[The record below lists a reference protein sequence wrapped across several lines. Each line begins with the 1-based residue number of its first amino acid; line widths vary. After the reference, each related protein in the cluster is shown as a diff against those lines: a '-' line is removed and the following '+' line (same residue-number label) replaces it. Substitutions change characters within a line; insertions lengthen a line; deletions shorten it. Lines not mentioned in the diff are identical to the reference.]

1 MTQLD
6 TSLHSGAGTEPSTHQ
21 PTQPATAP
29 TGAQDRT
36 SRGRTLRVA
45 LLGCGNVGSQVARI
59 LLRDADAL
67 AARTGARL
75 ELSGIA
81 VRSLDAPRDAELPRE
96 LFTTDASALVTDA
109 DIVIELLGGIEPA
122 RTLILSAIEH
132 GACVVTGNKALLA
145 ADGPTLYEKA
155 DAAGV
160 QLSYEA
166 AVAGAIPILRPIR
179 DSLAGDKI
187 TRVLGIVNGT
197 TNFILDQMDS
207 TGAQFD
213 DALKEAQRLGYAEA
227 DPTADVEGH
236 DAAAK
241 AAILA
246 SLSFHTRFALE
257 NVHCE
262 GITSVTA
269 VDIAAARDAGF
280 VIKLLAIAE
289 KLSVPAGTGAPNA
302 GTALPAGTAAS
313 DGGTE
318 GVSVRVHP
326 TLLPREHPLAA
337 VHGAFNAVFIEAESA
352 GELMFYGQGAG
363 GTPTASAVLGDV
375 VSAARRLVL
384 GGPGRTETTT
394 GHVPALGIDAV
405 QTSYCIGL
413 DVADQPGVLARIA
426 QLFAEHQVSI
436 ETMKQTIH
444 RDLPASSSTTAA
456 GAGAGAAGHSAELR
470 IVTHRASEAALA
482 ATVQA
487 ISALDIIN
495 SVTSV
500 LRVEGV

>member
-1 MTQLD
+1 MTEL
-6 TSLHSGAGTEPSTHQ
+6 
-21 PTQPATAP
+21 
-29 TGAQDRT
+29 
-36 SRGRTLRVA
+36 RTLKVA
-45 LLGCGNVGSQVARI
+45 LLGCGNVGAQVARI
-59 LLRDADAL
+59 LIEDADAL

-75 ELSGIA
+75 QLSGIA
-81 VRSLDAPRDAELPRE
+81 VRNVNSKRDVELPQE
-96 LFTTDASALVTDA
+96 LFTTDAETLVKDA
-109 DIVIELLGGIEPA
+109 DLVIELMGGIEPA
-122 RTLILSAIEH
+122 RTLILSALRN

-145 ADGPTLYEKA
+145 QDGPTLYEEA
-155 DAAGV
+155 DKAGV

-179 DSLAGDKI
+179 DSLAGDRI

-207 TGAQFD
+207 TGAQFA
-213 DALKEAQRLGYAEA
+213 DALAEAQRLGYAEA

-262 GITSVTA
+262 GITSVSA
-269 VDIAAARDAGF
+269 ADIAAAKDAGF

-289 KLSVPAGTGAPNA
+289 KLTATGTE
-302 GTALPAGTAAS
+302 T
-313 DGGTE
+313 DGGE

-337 VHGAFNAVFIEAESA
+337 VRGAFNAVFIEAENA

-363 GTPTASAVLGDV
+363 GTPTASAVLGDL

-394 GHVPALGIDAV
+394 GHVPALPIDSAI
-405 QTSYCIGL
+405 TSYYIGL

-426 QLFAEHQVSI
+426 QLFAEHGVSI
-436 ETMKQTIH
+436 EIMRQTIH
-444 RDLPASSSTTAA
+444 RDAESNVE
-456 GAGAGAAGHSAELR
+456 SAELR

-482 ATVQA
+482 ATVEA
-487 ISALDIIN
+487 VKGLDVIN

>member
-1 MTQLD
+1 MTEL
-6 TSLHSGAGTEPSTHQ
+6 
-21 PTQPATAP
+21 
-29 TGAQDRT
+29 
-36 SRGRTLRVA
+36 RTLKVA
-45 LLGCGNVGSQVARI
+45 LLGCGNVGAQVARI
-59 LLRDADAL
+59 LLEDADTL

-75 ELSGIA
+75 QLSGIA
-81 VRSLDAPRDAELPRE
+81 VRNVNAPRDVELPQE
-96 LFTTDASALVTDA
+96 LFTTDAETLVKDA
-109 DIVIELLGGIEPA
+109 DLVIELMGGIEPA
-122 RTLILSAIEH
+122 RTLILSALQN

-145 ADGPTLYEKA
+145 QDGPTLYEEA
-155 DAAGV
+155 DKAGV

-179 DSLAGDKI
+179 DSLSGDRI
-187 TRVLGIVNGT
+187 TKVMGIVNGT

-207 TGAQFD
+207 TGAQFS
-213 DALKEAQRLGYAEA
+213 DALAEAQRLGYAEA
-227 DPTADVEGH
+227 DPTADIEGH

-246 SLSFHTRFALE
+246 TLSFHTRFALE

-269 VDIAAARDAGF
+269 ADIAAAKDAGF

-289 KLSVPAGTGAPNA
+289 KLTAAGTDT
-302 GTALPAGTAAS
+302 GTES
-313 DGGTE
+313 DGE

-337 VHGAFNAVFIEAESA
+337 VRGAFNAVFIEAENA

-363 GTPTASAVLGDV
+363 GTPTASAVLGDL

-384 GGPGRTETTT
+384 GGPQRTETTT
-394 GHVPALGIDAV
+394 GHVPALPIDAAI
-405 QTSYCIGL
+405 TSYYIGL

-426 QLFAEHQVSI
+426 KLFAEHGVSI
-436 ETMKQTIH
+436 EIMRQTIH
-444 RDLPASSSTTAA
+444 KEA
-456 GAGAGAAGHSAELR
+456 GSISESAELR

-482 ATVQA
+482 ATVEA
-487 ISALDIIN
+487 VKGLDVIN

>member
-1 MTQLD
+1 MK
-6 TSLHSGAGTEPSTHQ
+6 
-21 PTQPATAP
+21 
-29 TGAQDRT
+29 
-36 SRGRTLRVA
+36 TLKVA
-45 LLGCGNVGSQVARI
+45 LLGCGNVGSQVAR
-59 LLRDADAL
+59 LLLEDADTL

-81 VRSLDAPRDAELPRE
+81 VRAVDAPRDAELPHE
-96 LFTTDASALVTDA
+96 LFTTDAASLVKAA

-160 QLSYEA
+160 ELSYEA

-179 DSLAGDKI
+179 DSLSGDKI

-257 NVHCE
+257 NVNCQ
-262 GITSVTA
+262 GISSVTA
-269 VDIAAARDAGF
+269 ADIAAAKDAGF

-289 KLSVPAGTGAPNA
+289 KL
-302 GTALPAGTAAS
+302 TASEA
-313 DGGTE
+313 DGGAE

-337 VHGAFNAVFIEAESA
+337 VRGAFNAVFIEAESA

-394 GHVPALGIDAV
+394 GHVPALGIEAV
-405 QTSYCIGL
+405 STRYSIGL

-436 ETMKQTIH
+436 ETMRQTIH
-444 RDLPASSSTTAA
+444 REVPGLTP
-456 GAGAGAAGHSAELR
+456 GSAELR

-482 ATVQA
+482 ATVRA
-487 ISALDIIN
+487 IKQLDIIN

>member
-1 MTQLD
+1 M
-6 TSLHSGAGTEPSTHQ
+6 SEV
-21 PTQPATAP
+21 
-29 TGAQDRT
+29 
-36 SRGRTLRVA
+36 RTLKVA
-45 LLGCGNVGSQVARI
+45 LLGCGNVGAQVARI
-59 LLRDADAL
+59 LIDDAEAL
-67 AARTGARL
+67 AARSGARL

-81 VRSLDAPRDAELPRE
+81 VRTIDAPRDVELPRE
-96 LFTTDASALVTDA
+96 LFTTDADTLVKDA
-109 DIVIELLGGIEPA
+109 DLVIELMGGIEPA
-122 RTLILSAIEH
+122 RSLILTAIQN

-145 ADGPTLYEKA
+145 QDGPTLYEEA
-155 DAAGV
+155 DKAGV

-179 DSLAGDKI
+179 DSLSGDRI

-197 TNFILDQMDS
+197 TNFILDQMDT
-207 TGAQFD
+207 TGAQFA
-213 DALKEAQRLGYAEA
+213 DALAEAQRLGYAEA

-246 SLSFHTRFALE
+246 SLSFHTRFSLDD
-257 NVHCE
+257 VYCE
-262 GITSVTA
+262 GITKVSA
-269 VDIAAARDAGF
+269 ADIASAKEAGF

-289 KLSVPAGTGAPNA
+289 KIDS
-302 GTALPAGTAAS
+302 S
-313 DGGTE
+313 DNGSGI
-318 GVSVRVHP
+318 SVRVHP

-337 VHGAFNAVFIEAESA
+337 VRGAFNAVFIEAENA

-363 GTPTASAVLGDV
+363 GTPTASAVLGDL

-394 GHVPALGIDAV
+394 GHVPALAIDAST
-405 QTSYCIGL
+405 TSYYIGL
-413 DVADQPGVLARIA
+413 DVADQAGVLARIA
-426 QLFAEHQVSI
+426 HIFAENGVSI
-436 ETMKQTIH
+436 EIMRQTIH
-444 RDLPASSSTTAA
+444 RDSGSNVA
-456 GAGAGAAGHSAELR
+456 SAELK

-482 ATVQA
+482 ATVEA
-487 ISALDIIN
+487 VKGLDVIN

>member
-1 MTQLD
+1 M
-6 TSLHSGAGTEPSTHQ
+6 
-21 PTQPATAP
+21 
-29 TGAQDRT
+29 
-36 SRGRTLRVA
+36 
-45 LLGCGNVGSQVARI
+45 LGCGNVGSQVARI

-96 LFTTDASALVTDA
+96 LFTTDASALVTEA

-257 NVHCE
+257 TVHCE

-269 VDIAAARDAGF
+269 ADIAAARDAGF

-289 KLSVPAGTGAPNA
+289 KLAVPAGTG
-302 GTALPAGTAAS
+302 AS

-444 RDLPASSSTTAA
+444 RDLSLSTSKTAA
-456 GAGAGAAGHSAELR
+456 GTELDSPAHSAELR

>member
-1 MTQLD
+1 MTTPL
-6 TSLHSGAGTEPSTHQ
+6 TSEQDHQ
-21 PTQPATAP
+21 P
-29 TGAQDRT
+29 
-36 SRGRTLRVA
+36 LKVA

-59 LLRDADAL
+59 LLQDADSL

-75 ELSGIA
+75 ELTGIA
-81 VRSLDAPRDAELPRE
+81 VRRLDAPREVPLPPE
-96 LFTTDASALVTDA
+96 LFTTDAESLVKDA
-109 DIVIELLGGIEPA
+109 DLVIELLGGIEPA
-122 RTLILSAIEH
+122 RSLIQTAIAH
-132 GACVVTGNKALLA
+132 GACVVSANKALLA
-145 ADGPTLYEKA
+145 AEGPALYQQA

-179 DSLAGDKI
+179 DSLSGDKI

-197 TNFILDQMDS
+197 TNYILDQMDS
-207 TGAQFD
+207 TGADFAT
-213 DALKEAQRLGYAEA
+213 ALAEAQRLGYAEA

-246 SLSFHTRFALE
+246 SLSFHTRFALQD
-257 NVHCE
+257 VHCE
-262 GITSVTA
+262 GISSISA
-269 VDIAAARDAGF
+269 ADIEAAKEAGL

-289 KLSVPAGTGAPNA
+289 KSKSA
-302 GTALPAGTAAS
+302 
-313 DGGTE
+313 DGLE

-337 VHGAFNAVFIEAESA
+337 VRGAFNAVFVEAEYA

-363 GTPTASAVLGDV
+363 GNPTASAVLGDL

-394 GHVPALGIDAV
+394 GQVAALGIDKV

-413 DVADQPGVLARIA
+413 TVADEPGVLAQIT
-426 QLFAEHQVSI
+426 QIFAAHEVSI
-436 ETMKQTIH
+436 ETMRQTIH
-444 RDLPASSSTTAA
+444 HGEA
-456 GAGAGAAGHSAELR
+456 GQPSYAELR
-470 IVTHRASEAALA
+470 IVTHRAVESALA
-482 ATVQA
+482 STVQK
-487 ISALDIIN
+487 IRELPVITG
-495 SVTSV
+495 VTSV
-500 LRVEGV
+500 LRVEGI

>member
-1 MTQLD
+1 MTEL
-6 TSLHSGAGTEPSTHQ
+6 
-21 PTQPATAP
+21 
-29 TGAQDRT
+29 
-36 SRGRTLRVA
+36 RTLKVA
-45 LLGCGNVGSQVARI
+45 LLGCGNVGAQVARI
-59 LLRDADAL
+59 LIEDADTL
-67 AARTGARL
+67 AARAGAKL
-75 ELSGIA
+75 QLSGIA
-81 VRSLDAPRDAELPRE
+81 VRNVHAKRDVELPQD
-96 LFTTDASALVTDA
+96 LFTTDADTLVKDA
-109 DIVIELLGGIEPA
+109 DLVIELMGGIEPA
-122 RTLILSAIEH
+122 RTLILSALRN
-132 GACVVTGNKALLA
+132 GACVVTGNKALVA
-145 ADGPTLYEKA
+145 QDGPTLHEEA
-155 DAAGV
+155 DKAGV

-179 DSLAGDKI
+179 DSLAGDRI

-197 TNFILDQMDS
+197 TNFILDQMDT
-207 TGAQFD
+207 TGAQFA
-213 DALKEAQRLGYAEA
+213 DALAEAQRLGYAEA

-269 VDIAAARDAGF
+269 ADIAAAKDAGF

-289 KLSVPAGTGAPNA
+289 KLNVAGTE
-302 GTALPAGTAAS
+302 T
-313 DGGTE
+313 GGE

-337 VHGAFNAVFIEAESA
+337 VHGAFNAVFIEAENA

-363 GTPTASAVLGDV
+363 GTPTASAVLGDL
-375 VSAARRLVL
+375 VSAARSLVL

-394 GHVPALGIDAV
+394 GQVAALPIDAAV
-405 QTSYCIGL
+405 TSYYIGL

-426 QLFAEHQVSI
+426 QLFAEHGVSI
-436 ETMKQTIH
+436 EIMRQTIH
-444 RDLPASSSTTAA
+444 RDAESNVE
-456 GAGAGAAGHSAELR
+456 SAELR

-487 ISALDIIN
+487 VKGLDVIN

>member
-1 MTQLD
+1 M
-6 TSLHSGAGTEPSTHQ
+6 SEV
-21 PTQPATAP
+21 
-29 TGAQDRT
+29 
-36 SRGRTLRVA
+36 RTLKVA
-45 LLGCGNVGSQVARI
+45 LLGCGNVGAQVARI
-59 LLRDADAL
+59 LLDDADAL
-67 AARTGARL
+67 AARTGAHL
-75 ELSGIA
+75 QLSGIA
-81 VRSLDAPRDAELPRE
+81 VRNLDSERDVELPRE
-96 LFTTDASALVTDA
+96 LFTTDADTLAKDA
-109 DIVIELLGGIEPA
+109 DLVIELMGGIEPA
-122 RTLILSAIEH
+122 RSLILTAMQN

-145 ADGPTLYEKA
+145 QDGPTLYEEA
-155 DAAGV
+155 DKAGV

-179 DSLAGDKI
+179 DSLSGDRI

-207 TGAQFD
+207 TGAQFA
-213 DALKEAQRLGYAEA
+213 DALAEAQRLGYAEA

-257 NVHCE
+257 DVYCE
-262 GITSVTA
+262 GITKVSA
-269 VDIAAARDAGF
+269 ADIAAAKEAGF

-289 KLSVPAGTGAPNA
+289 KITNA
-302 GTALPAGTAAS
+302 NGE
-313 DGGTE
+313 GGI
-318 GVSVRVHP
+318 SVRVHP

-337 VHGAFNAVFIEAESA
+337 VRGAFNAVFIEAENA

-363 GTPTASAVLGDV
+363 GTPTASAVLGDL
-375 VSAARRLVL
+375 VSAARRVVL

-394 GHVPALGIDAV
+394 GFVPALPIDAST
-405 QTSYCIGL
+405 TSYYIGL
-413 DVADQPGVLARIA
+413 DVADQAGVLARITHI
-426 QLFAEHQVSI
+426 FAEHGVSI
-436 ETMKQTIH
+436 EIMRQTIH
-444 RDLPASSSTTAA
+444 RDAPSKVE
-456 GAGAGAAGHSAELR
+456 SAELK

-482 ATVQA
+482 ATVEA
-487 ISALDIIN
+487 VKGLDVIN

>member
-1 MTQLD
+1 M
-6 TSLHSGAGTEPSTHQ
+6 SEV
-21 PTQPATAP
+21 
-29 TGAQDRT
+29 
-36 SRGRTLRVA
+36 RTLKVA
-45 LLGCGNVGSQVARI
+45 LLGCGNVGAQVARI
-59 LLRDADAL
+59 LLDDADAL

-75 ELSGIA
+75 QLSGIA
-81 VRSLDAPRDAELPRE
+81 VRNIDSERDVELPRE
-96 LFTTDASALVTDA
+96 LFTTDADTLVKDA
-109 DIVIELLGGIEPA
+109 DLVIELMGGIEPA
-122 RTLILSAIEH
+122 RSLILTAMQN

-145 ADGPTLYEKA
+145 QDGPTLYEEA
-155 DAAGV
+155 DKAGV

-179 DSLAGDKI
+179 DSLSGDRI

-207 TGAQFD
+207 TGAQFA
-213 DALKEAQRLGYAEA
+213 DALAEAQRLGYAEA

-257 NVHCE
+257 DVYCE
-262 GITSVTA
+262 GITKVSA
-269 VDIAAARDAGF
+269 ADIAAAKEAGF

-289 KLSVPAGTGAPNA
+289 KINNA
-302 GTALPAGTAAS
+302 NGE
-313 DGGTE
+313 GGI
-318 GVSVRVHP
+318 SVRVHP

-337 VHGAFNAVFIEAESA
+337 VRGAFNAVFIEAENA
-352 GELMFYGQGAG
+352 GQLMFYGQGAG
-363 GTPTASAVLGDV
+363 GTPTASAVLGDL
-375 VSAARRLVL
+375 VSAARRVVL

-394 GHVPALGIDAV
+394 GYVPALSIDAST
-405 QTSYCIGL
+405 TSYYIGL
-413 DVADQPGVLARIA
+413 DVADQAGVLARITHI
-426 QLFAEHQVSI
+426 FAEHGVSI
-436 ETMKQTIH
+436 EIMRQTIH
-444 RDLPASSSTTAA
+444 RDAASKVE
-456 GAGAGAAGHSAELR
+456 SAELK

-482 ATVQA
+482 ATVEA
-487 ISALDIIN
+487 VKGLDVIN

>member
-1 MTQLD
+1 MSEVRNLK
-6 TSLHSGAGTEPSTHQ
+6 
-21 PTQPATAP
+21 
-29 TGAQDRT
+29 
-36 SRGRTLRVA
+36 VA
-45 LLGCGNVGSQVARI
+45 LLGCGNVGAQVARI
-59 LLRDADAL
+59 LIDDADAL
-67 AARTGARL
+67 AARSGARL

-81 VRSLDAPRDAELPRE
+81 VRNIDTPRDVELPRE
-96 LFTTDASALVTDA
+96 LFTTDAETLVKDA
-109 DIVIELLGGIEPA
+109 DLVIELMGGIEPA
-122 RTLILSAIEH
+122 RSLILTAVRN

-145 ADGPTLYEKA
+145 QDGPTLYEEA
-155 DAAGV
+155 DKAGV

-179 DSLAGDKI
+179 DSLSGDRI

-197 TNFILDQMDS
+197 TNFILDQMDT
-207 TGAQFD
+207 TGAQFA
-213 DALKEAQRLGYAEA
+213 DALAEAQRLCYAEA

-246 SLSFHTRFALE
+246 SLSFHTRFSLDD
-257 NVHCE
+257 VYCE
-262 GITSVTA
+262 GITKVTA
-269 VDIAAARDAGF
+269 SDIASAKEAGF

-289 KLSVPAGTGAPNA
+289 KIESPDNGSGI
-302 GTALPAGTAAS
+302 
-313 DGGTE
+313 
-318 GVSVRVHP
+318 SVRVHP

-337 VHGAFNAVFIEAESA
+337 VRGAFNAVFIEAENA

-363 GTPTASAVLGDV
+363 GTPTASAVLGDL

-394 GHVPALGIDAV
+394 GYV
-405 QTSYCIGL
+405 QPLPVEASTTSYYIGL

-426 QLFAEHQVSI
+426 HIFAENGVSI
-436 ETMKQTIH
+436 EIMRQTIH
-444 RDLPASSSTTAA
+444 RDASSAVE
-456 GAGAGAAGHSAELR
+456 SAELK

-482 ATVQA
+482 ATVEA
-487 ISALDIIN
+487 VKGLDVIN

>member
-1 MTQLD
+1 MT
-6 TSLHSGAGTEPSTHQ
+6 EM
-21 PTQPATAP
+21 
-29 TGAQDRT
+29 
-36 SRGRTLRVA
+36 RTLKVA
-45 LLGCGNVGSQVARI
+45 LLGCGNVGAQVARI
-59 LLRDADAL
+59 LIDDAETL
-67 AARTGARL
+67 ASRAGARL

-81 VRSLDAPRDAELPRE
+81 VRNPDARRDVELPRE
-96 LFTTDASALVTDA
+96 LFTTDADTLVKDA
-109 DIVIELLGGIEPA
+109 DLVIELMGGIEPA
-122 RTLILSAIEH
+122 RTLILTAIRH

-145 ADGPTLYEKA
+145 QDGPTLYEEA
-155 DAAGV
+155 DKAGV

-179 DSLAGDKI
+179 DSLSGDRI

-197 TNFILDQMDS
+197 TNFILDQMDT
-207 TGAQFD
+207 TGAQFA
-213 DALKEAQRLGYAEA
+213 DALAEAQRLGYAEA

-257 NVHCE
+257 DVFCE
-262 GITSVTA
+262 GISSVTA
-269 VDIAAARDAGF
+269 SDIAAAKDAGF

-289 KLSVPAGTGAPNA
+289 KLGAAGTETGE
-302 GTALPAGTAAS
+302 GT
-313 DGGTE
+313 D

-337 VHGAFNAVFIEAESA
+337 VHGAFNAVFIEAENA

-363 GTPTASAVLGDV
+363 GTPTASAVLGDL
-375 VSAARRLVL
+375 VSAARRIVL

-394 GHVPALGIDAV
+394 GHVPALPIDAAV
-405 QTSYCIGL
+405 TSYYIGL

-426 QLFAEHQVSI
+426 QLFAEHGVSI
-436 ETMKQTIH
+436 EIMRQTIH
-444 RDLPASSSTTAA
+444 RDSAA
-456 GAGAGAAGHSAELR
+456 KAESAELR

-482 ATVQA
+482 ATVEA
-487 ISALDIIN
+487 VKGLDVIN

>member
-1 MTQLD
+1 M
-6 TSLHSGAGTEPSTHQ
+6 SEV
-21 PTQPATAP
+21 
-29 TGAQDRT
+29 
-36 SRGRTLRVA
+36 RTLKVA
-45 LLGCGNVGSQVARI
+45 LLGCGNVGAQVARI
-59 LLRDADAL
+59 LLDDAEAL
-67 AARTGARL
+67 AARSGARL

-81 VRSLDAPRDAELPRE
+81 VRNLDAKRDVDLPRE
-96 LFTTDASALVTDA
+96 LFTTDAETLVKDA
-109 DIVIELLGGIEPA
+109 DLVIELLGGIEPA
-122 RTLILSAIEH
+122 RSLILTAIQN

-145 ADGPTLYEKA
+145 QDGPTLYEEA
-155 DAAGV
+155 DKAGV

-179 DSLAGDKI
+179 DSLSGDRI

-197 TNFILDQMDS
+197 TNFILDQMDT
-207 TGAQFD
+207 TGAQFA
-213 DALKEAQRLGYAEA
+213 DALAEAQRLGYAEA
-227 DPTADVEGH
+227 DPTADVEGY

-257 NVHCE
+257 DVHRE
-262 GITSVTA
+262 GITKVTA
-269 VDIAAARDAGF
+269 SDIASAKEAGF

-289 KLSVPAGTGAPNA
+289 KLVDA
-302 GTALPAGTAAS
+302 
-313 DGGTE
+313 DGGE

-337 VHGAFNAVFIEAESA
+337 VRGAFNAVFIEAENA

-363 GTPTASAVLGDV
+363 GTPTASAVLGDL

-394 GHVPALGIDAV
+394 GHVPALPVEASE
-405 QTSYCIGL
+405 TSYYIGL
-413 DVADQPGVLARIA
+413 DVADQAGVLARIA
-426 QLFAEHQVSI
+426 HIFAENGVSI
-436 ETMKQTIH
+436 EIMRQTIH
-444 RDLPASSSTTAA
+444 RDAASNVE
-456 GAGAGAAGHSAELR
+456 SAELK

-482 ATVQA
+482 ATVEA
-487 ISALDIIN
+487 VRALDVIN

>member
-1 MTQLD
+1 MTEL
-6 TSLHSGAGTEPSTHQ
+6 
-21 PTQPATAP
+21 
-29 TGAQDRT
+29 
-36 SRGRTLRVA
+36 RTLKVA
-45 LLGCGNVGSQVARI
+45 LLGCGNVGAQVARI
-59 LLRDADAL
+59 LIEDADAL

-75 ELSGIA
+75 QLSGIA
-81 VRSLDAPRDAELPRE
+81 VRNVNTKRDVELPQE
-96 LFTTDASALVTDA
+96 LFTTDAETLVKDA
-109 DIVIELLGGIEPA
+109 DLVIELMGGIEPA
-122 RTLILSAIEH
+122 RTLILSALNN

-145 ADGPTLYEKA
+145 QDGPTLYEAA
-155 DAAGV
+155 DKAGV

-179 DSLAGDKI
+179 DSLSGDRI

-207 TGAQFD
+207 TGAQFA
-213 DALKEAQRLGYAEA
+213 DALAEAQRLGYAEA

-246 SLSFHTRFALE
+246 TLSFHTRFALE

-269 VDIAAARDAGF
+269 ADIAAAKDAGF
-280 VIKLLAIAE
+280 VIKLRAIAE
-289 KLSVPAGTGAPNA
+289 KLTVADTETG
-302 GTALPAGTAAS
+302 GV
-313 DGGTE
+313 E
-318 GVSVRVHP
+318 GISVRVHP

-337 VHGAFNAVFIEAESA
+337 VRGAFNAVFIEAENA

-363 GTPTASAVLGDV
+363 GTPTASAVLGDL

-384 GGPGRTETTT
+384 GGPQRTETTT
-394 GHVPALGIDAV
+394 GHIPALPIEAAT
-405 QTSYCIGL
+405 TSYYIGL

-426 QLFAEHQVSI
+426 QLFAEHGVSI
-436 ETMKQTIH
+436 EIMRQTIH
-444 RDLPASSSTTAA
+444 RDADSTVE
-456 GAGAGAAGHSAELR
+456 SAELR

-482 ATVQA
+482 ATVEA
-487 ISALDIIN
+487 VKGLDVIN

>member
-1 MTQLD
+1 MTEL
-6 TSLHSGAGTEPSTHQ
+6 
-21 PTQPATAP
+21 
-29 TGAQDRT
+29 
-36 SRGRTLRVA
+36 RTLKVA
-45 LLGCGNVGSQVARI
+45 LLGCGNVGAQVARI
-59 LLRDADAL
+59 LIDDAESL
-67 AARTGARL
+67 ASRTGARL

-81 VRSLDAPRDAELPRE
+81 VRNVDAPRDVELPHE
-96 LFTTDASALVTDA
+96 LFTADAETLVKDA
-109 DIVIELLGGIEPA
+109 DVVIELMGGIEPA
-122 RTLILSAIEH
+122 RSLILSAFRH

-145 ADGPTLYEKA
+145 LDGPTLYEEA
-155 DAAGV
+155 DKAGV

-179 DSLAGDKI
+179 DSLSGDRI

-207 TGAQFD
+207 TGAQFA
-213 DALKEAQRLGYAEA
+213 DALAEAQRLGYAEA

-257 NVHCE
+257 DVYCE
-262 GITSVTA
+262 GISSVSA
-269 VDIAAARDAGF
+269 ADIAAAKDAGF

-289 KLSVPAGTGAPNA
+289 KLPAAGTD
-302 GTALPAGTAAS
+302 T
-313 DGGTE
+313 DGKP

-337 VHGAFNAVFIEAESA
+337 VRGAFNAVFIEAENA

-363 GTPTASAVLGDV
+363 GTPTASAVMGDL

-394 GHVPALGIDAV
+394 GHVPALPIDAAI
-405 QTSYCIGL
+405 TSYYIGL

-426 QLFAEHQVSI
+426 QLFAEHGVSI
-436 ETMKQTIH
+436 EIMRQTIH
-444 RDLPASSSTTAA
+444 RDADSKVE
-456 GAGAGAAGHSAELR
+456 SAELR

-487 ISALDIIN
+487 VKGLDVIN

>member
-1 MTQLD
+1 MTEL
-6 TSLHSGAGTEPSTHQ
+6 
-21 PTQPATAP
+21 
-29 TGAQDRT
+29 
-36 SRGRTLRVA
+36 RTLKVA
-45 LLGCGNVGSQVARI
+45 LLGCGNVGAQVARI
-59 LLRDADAL
+59 LIEDADTL
-67 AARTGARL
+67 AARAGAKL
-75 ELSGIA
+75 QLSGIA
-81 VRSLDAPRDAELPRE
+81 VRNVHAKRDVDLPQD
-96 LFTTDASALVTDA
+96 LFTTDADTLVKDA
-109 DIVIELLGGIEPA
+109 DLVIELMGGIEPA
-122 RTLILSAIEH
+122 RTLILSALRN
-132 GACVVTGNKALLA
+132 GACVVTGNKALVA
-145 ADGPTLYEKA
+145 QDGPTLHEEA
-155 DAAGV
+155 DKAGV

-179 DSLAGDKI
+179 DSLAGDRI

-197 TNFILDQMDS
+197 TNFILDQMDT
-207 TGAQFD
+207 TGAQFA
-213 DALKEAQRLGYAEA
+213 DALAEAQRLGYAEA

-269 VDIAAARDAGF
+269 ADIAAAKDAGF

-289 KLSVPAGTGAPNA
+289 KLHVADTETG
-302 GTALPAGTAAS
+302 
-313 DGGTE
+313 GGE

-337 VHGAFNAVFIEAESA
+337 VHGAFNAVFIEAENA

-363 GTPTASAVLGDV
+363 GTPTASAVLGDL
-375 VSAARRLVL
+375 VSAARSLVL

-394 GHVPALGIDAV
+394 GQVAALPIDAAV
-405 QTSYCIGL
+405 TSYYIGL

-426 QLFAEHQVSI
+426 QLFAEHGVSI
-436 ETMKQTIH
+436 EIMRQTIH
-444 RDLPASSSTTAA
+444 RDAESNVE
-456 GAGAGAAGHSAELR
+456 SAELR

-482 ATVQA
+482 ATVEA
-487 ISALDIIN
+487 VKGLDVIN

>member
-1 MTQLD
+1 MTEL
-6 TSLHSGAGTEPSTHQ
+6 
-21 PTQPATAP
+21 
-29 TGAQDRT
+29 
-36 SRGRTLRVA
+36 RTLKVA
-45 LLGCGNVGSQVARI
+45 LLGCGNVGAQVARI
-59 LLRDADAL
+59 LIEDADTL
-67 AARTGARL
+67 AARAGAKL
-75 ELSGIA
+75 QLSGIA
-81 VRSLDAPRDAELPRE
+81 VRNVHAQRDVDLPQE
-96 LFTTDASALVTDA
+96 LFTTDADTLVKDA
-109 DIVIELLGGIEPA
+109 DLVIELMGGIEPA
-122 RTLILSAIEH
+122 RTLILSALRN
-132 GACVVTGNKALLA
+132 GACVVTGNKALVA
-145 ADGPTLYEKA
+145 QDGPTLHEEA
-155 DAAGV
+155 DKAGV

-179 DSLAGDKI
+179 DSLAGDRI

-197 TNFILDQMDS
+197 TNFILDQMDT
-207 TGAQFD
+207 TGAQFA
-213 DALKEAQRLGYAEA
+213 DALAEAQRLGYAEA

-269 VDIAAARDAGF
+269 ADIAAAKDAGF

-289 KLSVPAGTGAPNA
+289 KLIVADTETG
-302 GTALPAGTAAS
+302 
-313 DGGTE
+313 GGE

-337 VHGAFNAVFIEAESA
+337 VHGAFNAVFIEAENA

-363 GTPTASAVLGDV
+363 GTPTASAVLGDL
-375 VSAARRLVL
+375 VSAARSLVL

-394 GHVPALGIDAV
+394 GQVSALPIDAAV
-405 QTSYCIGL
+405 TSYYIGL

-426 QLFAEHQVSI
+426 QLFAEHGVSI
-436 ETMKQTIH
+436 EIMRQTIH
-444 RDLPASSSTTAA
+444 RDAESNVE
-456 GAGAGAAGHSAELR
+456 SAELR

-482 ATVQA
+482 ATVEA
-487 ISALDIIN
+487 VKGLDVIN